1 MSDKINSSLLG
12 YKAEEDIAL
21 SLRNISGISQKHC
34 SNFFGHYFNK
44 KEYIIDENSI
54 CTGLK
59 LYLAGRGDK
68 PFVENDI
75 NFFLKPKNTNF
86 WDRFSSRNNYESVAV
101 QSKNYSNEV
110 NFENVNKDII
120 HILMARDI
128 GFNLKNN
135 TVIVTQRKGDA
146 LLESKLKKKYNT
158 KIIDSDIFNE
168 YEIRHVIGKNSISFR
183 QYDAE
188 EDKFINKNLDIG
200 KLAIL
205 NNDNFIQKNLKFINL
220 IYIESIDTEE
230 NYQKA
235 IFPLNLMS
243 TYLNPNYYLYL
254 AKNGVGKKSER
265 FLEDINAKAITFQE
279 LNYSI
284 NNGTFFDDYKKLKY
298 DKNFGYGKT
307 LTGQIEQEFKDRIYG
322 SIDLLENPLLTEKN
336 IKNAIQNL
344 LKRSNPKNIIKEK
357 KKIIKKEEENLEK
370 IISEASV
377 PKTSQENII
386 ENPEYERLFFY
397 PGTKESFFYDSAND
411 LIKIYYLSQTNIS
424 YIDALNE
431 LNSLKNN
438 LNSLNNPFNAKDS
451 IEKIFSKVNFSPNN
465 WELSQKINKKFSE
478 KLLILS
484 KELLNSMHKYL
495 TKESLNYNY
504 QKIDKFILSQIPEKS
519 LFE

>member
-1 MSDKINSSLLG
+1 MEWEKKAKDSWR
-12 YKAEEDIAL
+12 YKC
-21 SLRNISGISQKHC
+21 K
-34 SNFFGHYFNK
+34 SN
-44 KEYIIDENSI
+44 
-54 CTGLK
+54 
-59 LYLAGRGDK
+59 
-68 PFVENDI
+68 
-75 NFFLKPKNTNF
+75 
-86 WDRFSSRNNYESVAV
+86 
-101 QSKNYSNEV
+101 
-110 NFENVNKDII
+110 
-120 HILMARDI
+120 HI
-128 GFNLKNN
+128 
-135 TVIVTQRKGDA
+135 
-146 LLESKLKKKYNT
+146 
-158 KIIDSDIFNE
+158 
-168 YEIRHVIGKNSISFR
+168 
-183 QYDAE
+183 
-188 EDKFINKNLDIG
+188 
-200 KLAIL
+200 
-205 NNDNFIQKNLKFINL
+205 
-220 IYIESIDTEE
+220 
-230 NYQKA
+230 
-235 IFPLNLMS
+235 
-243 TYLNPNYYLYL
+243 
-254 AKNGVGKKSER
+254 
-265 FLEDINAKAITFQE
+265 QE